1 MVKELGIAV
10 GFRFEEIVS
19 VRGRRPRK
27 VRNQNGGLAMR
38 RSIALLVTFL
48 FLVNLGFLGACT
60 GGGGEPKK
68 KADKSES
75 DWSAS
80 GVVKDIEE
88 MNKASERGKSAEQPQ
103 PGPKSPQEPKQ

>member
-1 MVKELGIAV
+1 
-10 GFRFEEIVS
+10 
-19 VRGRRPRK
+19 
-27 VRNQNGGLAMR
+27 MR
-38 RSIALLVTFL
+38 RSIALLVTCL
-48 FLVNLGFLGACT
+48 FLVNLGFLGACS

-88 MNKASERGKSAEQPQ
+88 MKAAGEKGKAADQPQ
-103 PGPKSPQEPKQ
+103 PAPKSPQEPKQ

>member
-1 MVKELGIAV
+1 
-10 GFRFEEIVS
+10 
-19 VRGRRPRK
+19 
-27 VRNQNGGLAMR
+27 MR
-38 RSIALLVTFL
+38 RSIVPPVAFL
-48 FLVNLGFLGACT
+48 FLVNLGFLVGCS

-88 MNKASERGKSAEQPQ
+88 MKAAGEKGKAADQAQPA
-103 PGPKSPQEPKQ
+103 PKSPQEPKQ

>member
-1 MVKELGIAV
+1 
-10 GFRFEEIVS
+10 
-19 VRGRRPRK
+19 
-27 VRNQNGGLAMR
+27 MR
-38 RSIALLVTFL
+38 RSIALLVTLL
-48 FLVNLGFLGACT
+48 FVVNLGLLAACS

-88 MNKASERGKSAEQPQ
+88 MKAAGEKGKATDQP
-103 PGPKSPQEPKQ
+103 PAGTKSGPQEPKQ